1 MQAAQNQK
9 QTNTAGLAKFLK
21 LKTGAKVMLTVNTD
35 IQDCPINVHPGIIRH
50 TEFSQAGARKAYVK
64 FPDK

>member
-1 MQAAQNQK
+1 
-9 QTNTAGLAKFLK
+9 
-21 LKTGAKVMLTVNTD
+21 MLTVNTD